1 VLAGA
6 DSVVVEVT
14 ATVVVVDG
22 AEVVVGDGVVDVA
35 GAAVVEDV
43 GGVVAVVSEAAF
55 APHAAV
61 ISPTTTS
68 RARDV
73 FLMAIRRRKSSFW
86 VTELGIF
93 ATGLGDLVPIRNCGN
108 HRS

>member
-22 AEVVVGDGVVDVA
+22 AEVVGDGVVDVA

-43 GGVVAVVSEAAF
+43 GGVVAVVSGAAF